1 MKFKKILLTRMKY
14 IGDVVLTTPIIRT
27 LREAY
32 PDAHISY
39 LGDAHAVTLLQN
51 NPYLDE
57 IIPFDFSKDT
67 FLYQAKMYLMMFSKN
82 YDLTIDLYS
91 NPRSALMTFATRAPM
106 RIGGDSK
113 SRGKLYTHRISD
125 DGIIKSAIDYHYMS
139 LKPLGIVPKYYKT
152 EIFLT
157 EEEKSEAKRFLHSVG
172 VDSSRKIV
180 ALHPGGTWPAK
191 LWQKEKFTE
200 LASILSHKSISVIL
214 TGGNND
220 ANIVEYVRSN
230 SNGVSIGNVSLRMIS
245 AIYSHCN
252 ALVSNDCGVMHIA
265 VAVGTPT
272 IGIFGPGQENI
283 WFPYS
288 SPHIALRKNVPC
300 HPCHLNVCNR
310 TNHEFMECMQL
321 ISVEEVLA
329 AVGECL

>member
-1 MKFKKILLTRMKY
+1 MKYKKILLTRMKY

-39 LGDAHAVTLLQN
+39 LGDANAVSLLQN
-51 NPYLDE
+51 NPFLDE

-67 FLYQAKMYLMMFSKN
+67 ILYQVKMYMQMYKGK

-91 NPRSALMTFATRAPM
+91 NPRSALMSFATRAGM

-125 DGIIKSAIDYHYMS
+125 DGIVKSAIDYHYMS
-139 LKPLGIVPKYYKT
+139 LKPLGIMPRYYTT
-152 EIFLT
+152 EIYLT
-157 EEEKSEAKRFLHSVG
+157 DEEKIEARLYLKALGIDGSK
-172 VDSSRKIV
+172 KIA

-191 LWQKEKFTE
+191 LWQKEKFAE
-200 LASILSHKSISVIL
+200 LASILSEKNISVIL

-220 ANIVEYVRSN
+220 ANVVEYVRSN
-230 SNGVSIGNVSLRMIS
+230 SNAVSIGNISLRMVS
-245 AIYSHCN
+245 AVYSHCN
-252 ALVSNDCGVMHIA
+252 ALVTNDCGVMHIA
-265 VAVGTPT
+265 AAVGTPT
-272 IGIFGPGQENI
+272 LGIFGPGQENI
-283 WFPYS
+283 WFPYTA
-288 SPHIALRKNVPC
+288 PHKALRRHVHC

-310 TNHEFMECMQL
+310 TNDGFMECMKL
-321 ISVEEVLA
+321 ITVEEVSA
-329 AVGECL
+329 AVGEFL

>member
-1 MKFKKILLTRMKY
+1 MKFKNILLTRMKY

-27 LREAY
+27 LREEY
-32 PDAHISY
+32 PEAHISY
-39 LGDAHAVTLLQN
+39 LGDAKAVSLLQH
-51 NPYLDE
+51 NPFLNE
-57 IIPFDFSKDT
+57 IIPFDFSKDS
-67 FLYQAKMYLMMFSKN
+67 FAYQLKMYALMFSKKF
-82 YDLTIDLYS
+82 DLAIDLYS
-91 NPRSALMTFATRAPM
+91 NPRSALLTFATRAKM

-113 SRGKLYTHRISD
+113 SRGKFYTHRISD
-125 DGIIKSAIDYHYMS
+125 DGSLKSAIDYHYQS
-139 LKPLGIVPKYYKT
+139 LKPIGIQPKYFTT

-157 EEEKSEAKRFLHSVG
+157 EKEKNEARNVLSTIG
-172 VDSSRKIV
+172 IDANRKIV

-191 LWQKEKFTE
+191 LWQKEKFAE
-200 LASILSHKSISVIL
+200 LARKLITENVSVIL

-220 ANIVEYVRSN
+220 VEAVEYVRSN
-230 SNGVSIGNVSLRMIS
+230 SNAVSIGNISLRMIS

-252 ALVSNDCGVMHIA
+252 ALVSNDCGVVHIA

-288 SPHIALRKNVPC
+288 SPHKALRENVPC

-310 TNHEFMECMQL
+310 TGNGFMECMKL
-321 ISVEEVLA
+321 ITVEEVFT
-329 AVGECL
+329 AVRERL